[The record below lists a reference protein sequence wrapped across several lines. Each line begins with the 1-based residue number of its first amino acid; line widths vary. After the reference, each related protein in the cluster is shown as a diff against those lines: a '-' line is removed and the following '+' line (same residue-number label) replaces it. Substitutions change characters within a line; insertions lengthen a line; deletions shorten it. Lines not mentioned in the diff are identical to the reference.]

1 MRNPFPTIAR
11 MAATAALA
19 LIVGCESAPPR
30 QPRHTTTVV
39 LSPVLATPALEIGLV
54 SAVHIV
60 LPGPEAGSGL
70 AWEITSN
77 NTTVLEQEGPLLT
90 ITGPEG
96 VTTSTSFYSLRP
108 GKSILEFFLVKPADT
123 DAIPA
128 AKCSVVVRVVE

>member
-1 MRNPFPTIAR
+1 MKNPF
-11 MAATAALA
+11 ATLSRVVAIAALA
-19 LIVGCESAPPR
+19 LIVGCDSTPPR

-39 LSPVLATPALEIGLV
+39 LSPVLATPAVEIGLV

-77 NTTVLEQEGPLLT
+77 NTTVLEQEGPLLS

-108 GKSILEFFLVKPADT
+108 GKSILQFFLVKPSDM